1 MIKVFIVH
9 GFMASAESN
18 WSPLLRDKLSSLGYE
33 VHLLAMPQPNY
44 PRQKKWLEKLREHVV
59 SPDED
64 TILIGHSLGG
74 VVTLRYLESLVDTQK
89 IEHAIIVSG
98 AHRKVF
104 DYSIEMIMDF
114 LITSNFFTK
123 KTNFEEIKKHA
134 NKFTVIYGSDD
145 PVVPPV
151 QGAEISEGLGVT
163 PHIIEDGG
171 HLCEDSGKA
180 KYTELIKIIVDSVQK
195 NERNNL
201 G

>member
-18 WSPLLRDKLSSLGYE
+18 WNLLLRDKLSSLGCE
-33 VHLLAMPQPNY
+33 VHLLAMPQPNF
-44 PRQKKWLEKLREHVV
+44 PRQKKWLEKLRE
-59 SPDED
+59 SID
-64 TILIGHSLGG
+64 TSDGNTVLIGHSLGG

-98 AHRKVF
+98 AHKKVF
-104 DYSIEMIMDF
+104 DYSMGTIMDF
-114 LITSNFFTK
+114 LVTANFFTK
-123 KTNFEEIKKHA
+123 KTDFEEIKKHA

-151 QGAEISEGLGVT
+151 QGAEIAEGLGVI

-180 KYTELIKIIVDSVQK
+180 KYTELIKIIVDSIQK
-195 NERNNL
+195 YE
-201 G
+201 